1 MTHPNAGNQC
11 PGEKSPWKSWEM
23 WGVLCFLVASGAI
36 GGATIANY
44 VVQHD
49 AQKQIAAVK
58 AAYDEAG
65 QSRLQALNV
74 CLRQTTGAAN
84 EAASAANDAA
94 AKAEAALQAADKA
107 AAAASAT
114 SDIPQ

>member
-1 MTHPNAGNQC
+1 MTHNDAGKPC
-11 PGEKSPWKSWEM
+11 ADAKSPWKSLEM
-23 WGVLCFLVASGAI
+23 WGVLCFLVASGGI

-65 QSRLQALNV
+65 QTRLQALNV

-84 EAASAANDAA
+84 QAATAANDAA

-107 AAAASAT
+107 AAAASAN